1 MEGKMRMSVM
11 VRSSPSA
18 KTCSASASRPLSSRL
33 LSLRPLSSRPLSSRL
48 LSSPPR
54 ASERLCRRAAR
65 PLAPPGGRRSWRHRL
80 LRFAMM
86 GGRRRWFSNFISV
99 DETTRLSDAFCLS
112 NKTHNF
118 VFIYLLSRHRKAFVT
133 KQTGNWLPSSEWKKY
148 KKTRSCKLMAIHY
161 W

>member
-1 MEGKMRMSVM
+1 MRQLMDGKMRMSVM

-18 KTCSASASRPLSSRL
+18 KTCSASASRPLSSRP
-33 LSLRPLSSRPLSSRL
+33 LSLRPLSSRPFSTRPLSSRPLSSRP
-48 LSSPPR
+48 LSLPPG
-54 ASERLCRRAAR
+54 ASERCCRRAAR

-112 NKTHNF
+112 NKTQNNLYL
-118 VFIYLLSRHRKAFVT
+118 FIYYRGAA
-133 KQTGNWLPSSEWKKY
+133 KY
-148 KKTRSCKLMAIHY
+148 EII
-161 W
+161 